1 MTKEFANED
10 ELNEKTKRLD
20 ELNILLNMD
29 KRENE
34 ILDEKEDTAVE
45 TTRESGE
52 IER

>member
-1 MTKEFANED
+1 MTKESANED

-20 ELNILLNMD
+20 ELNMD

-45 TTRESGE
+45 TIREAGE
-52 IER
+52 TER